1 MAEPARLAVMDA
13 LRGFALLGVFLMNI
27 QFFSHPLKSYA
38 GGVMA
43 QGGVDGALAL
53 AIHTLVQGKFWVLFA
68 LLFGMGFALLRER
81 TRDAGRP
88 FAGLYLRRL
97 VLLFLFG
104 AAHIALLWPGDILLT
119 YSLAALGL
127 LLPLRGVAA
136 IAVGASLFTAV
147 ALLWLLLG
155 IALSFAP
162 DAVTSVSSEMGA
174 LQAAGDAA
182 ARVYAEGGFAE
193 VTRQRVADY
202 SVLFSS
208 AAAFQLPMMLGVFW
222 VGSGLVSS
230 GRFVDPA
237 AHRGFFK
244 KLALAG
250 LLLGLPVLGAAL
262 AQGTAFD
269 LATDLA
275 PATLSISLMTLA
287 SLPLALAYLALF
299 LLAASTTG
307 AGEMLGR
314 LAPAGRMTLTLY
326 LMQSLLAS
334 LVFFGYGFGLYGQ
347 LPLWAMV
354 AFVGVVF
361 ALQLGFARW
370 WFVRFAIG
378 PLEGLWR
385 AGTYLRRPRW
395 RRGAAA

>member
-1 MAEPARLAVMDA
+1 MDA

-53 AIHTLVQGKFWVLFA
+53 LVFTLVQGKFWVLFG
-68 LLFGMGFALLRER
+68 LLFGMGFALLRDR
-81 TRDAGRP
+81 TRAAGRP

-97 VLLFLFG
+97 LLLFLFG
-104 AAHIALLWPGDILLT
+104 AAHIALLWPGDILLA

-127 LLPLRGVAA
+127 LLPLRGGAA
-136 IAVGASLFTAV
+136 FAIGTSLFAIS
-147 ALLWLLLG
+147 ALLWLQGG
-155 IALSFAP
+155 IAWASAPEAQLSAMR
-162 DAVTSVSSEMGA
+162 TEMAG
-174 LQAAGDAA
+174 LLAAGDAA
-182 ARVYAEGGFAE
+182 ARVYAEGGFGE
-193 VTRQRVADY
+193 VSRQRIAEYGVMFNA
-202 SVLFSS
+202 S
-208 AAAFQLPMMLGVFW
+208 AASQLPMMLGVFL

-230 GRFVDPA
+230 GCFVDPA
-237 AHRGFFK
+237 AHRDYFK
-244 KLALAG
+244 KLAAFGLMVGVPLLA
-250 LLLGLPVLGAAL
+250 AAL

-269 LATDLA
+269 ITEDFA

-299 LLAASTTG
+299 VLAASSTHW
-307 AGEMLGR
+307 GERLR
-314 LAPAGRMTLTLY
+314 LLAPAGRMTLTLY
-326 LMQSLLAS
+326 LTQSLIAS
-334 LVFFGYGFGLYGQ
+334 IVFFGYGFGLYGQ

-354 AFVGVVF
+354 VFVGVVF

-370 WFVRFAIG
+370 WFARFAVG

-395 RRGAAA
+395 RRGPAA